1 MKTFFTSLIL
11 ALTLH
16 AATAQE
22 ADYVIE
28 AAQGEEVVLR
38 VSGFAYESETW
49 RSESWNYMQNL
60 SIDKLSGGDYVCD
73 YSDLSSGRVKF
84 VFKEPETYLFDF
96 WEDNDGCRMNTTVR
110 FEIAKETILIVP
122 NIFTPNGDGI
132 NDQFHITYDNRPQTF
147 DIVIYNREGKKMYS
161 SSNPD
166 FHWDGS
172 HCTAGVYSYLIK
184 YTSLGKPKTM
194 KGYITLAD

>member
-1 MKTFFTSLIL
+1 MKTFITSLIL

-38 VSGFAYESETW
+38 VSGFANQGEPWLSTTPT
-49 RSESWNYMQNL
+49 L

-73 YSDLSSGRVKF
+73 YSDLADGKVKF
-84 VFKEPETYLFDF
+84 VFKEPEDYMIDF
-96 WEDNDGCRMNTTVR
+96 VEDINGCRMNTTVR
-110 FEIAKETILIVP
+110 FEITKETILHVP

-132 NDQFHITYDNRPQTF
+132 NDQFHIQYENRPQVF

-166 FHWDGS
+166 FHWNGS